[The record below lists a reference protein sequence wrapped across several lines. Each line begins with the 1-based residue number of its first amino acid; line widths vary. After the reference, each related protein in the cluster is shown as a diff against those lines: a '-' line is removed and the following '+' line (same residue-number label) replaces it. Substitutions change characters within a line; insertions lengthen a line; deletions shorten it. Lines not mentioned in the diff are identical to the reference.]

1 MATCLCTG
9 SCWRCRPLA
18 VRLGSQAHRARNCK
32 RLLSQEK
39 EVSACA
45 CAREAV
51 GCGRAREQGEKGR
64 ESGATSSQ
72 PPRRALLG
80 HAALLVERR
89 VAGGHHLK
97 GGPWRR
103 RGCLRRGPRR
113 RRGLPPHAHETGK
126 VLGRSRWLSSE
137 PRSAEAQSGRSITSM
152 IKPSRSSWRLTAIC
166 PSHSWRRPLG
176 LWSGLRRVLV
186 WRHYLNAR

>member
-126 VLGRSRWLSSE
+126 VLGRSRWLSRRQGPMPATAS
-137 PRSAEAQSGRSITSM
+137 PRGPAESFATGGIAGAQE
-152 IKPSRSSWRLTAIC
+152 
-166 PSHSWRRPLG
+166 RRG
-176 LWSGLRRVLV
+176 AKRAK
-186 WRHYLNAR
+186 HHLND